1 MLKSTAIILGP
12 VNDFLSSVQSHT
24 GQSITACYQCGKCTA
39 GCPSAYA
46 MDITPRQVMRAIQL
60 GLKDEVLDSSAIW
73 LCLSCETCSL
83 RCPREI
89 DIARVMEAMRHL
101 SLSEGR
107 RPAQKDVVTLYES
120 FLQQV
125 RLFGRVYELGFGVAY
140 NMRSRH
146 PFSNVARLPGL
157 FARRKLK
164 LAPDRT
170 KGASDVR
177 RIAARAKELERMRA

>member
-1 MLKSTAIILGP
+1 MLKSTAITLGP
-12 VNDFLSSVQSHT
+12 VNDFLSSVQSQT
-24 GQSITACYQCGKCTA
+24 GQSITACSQCGKCSA

-107 RPAQKDVVTLYES
+107 RPAQKDVVTLYNS

-140 NMRSRH
+140 NMRSGH
-146 PFSNVARLPGL
+146 PFSNVTRLPGL

-177 RIAARAKELERMRA
+177 RIAARAKELERMRT